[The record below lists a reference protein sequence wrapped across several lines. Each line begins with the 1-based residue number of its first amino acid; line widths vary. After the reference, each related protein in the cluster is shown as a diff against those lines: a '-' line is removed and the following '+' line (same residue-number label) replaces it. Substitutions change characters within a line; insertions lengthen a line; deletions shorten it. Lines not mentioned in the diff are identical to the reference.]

1 MKTFKRP
8 DLAGTKALILHPPH
22 ATADAL
28 ARQLALLRISAR
40 VVWPQL
46 DLADAE
52 ADFVFFDVDGGH
64 EGQFPWEPG
73 RAPMP
78 TIALIGS
85 EAPGRIEW
93 AIAQGADAHLLKPIG
108 STGVYSALLVASH
121 AFETTRRQTD
131 DIRALEGRLRQ
142 RPSVVQAVLL
152 LMEEGARD
160 QEAAM
165 KTLRAIAM
173 TWRMTIEEAAEAI
186 CNNEGRTRRGA

>member
-8 DLAGTKALILHPPH
+8 DLAGKEAVILHPPH

-28 ARQLALLRISAR
+28 VRQLALLRISAR

-46 DLADAE
+46 DCKDAK

-64 EGQFPWEPG
+64 EGQFVWEQG
-73 RAPMP
+73 CAPMP

-93 AIAQGADAHLLKPIG
+93 AIEQGADAHLLKPIG

-121 AFETTRRQTD
+121 AFNTARKQTD
-131 DIRALEGRLRQ
+131 NIRALEGRLRQ
-142 RPSVVQAVLL
+142 RPPWCRPSF
-152 LMEEGARD
+152 
-160 QEAAM
+160 
-165 KTLRAIAM
+165 
-173 TWRMTIEEAAEAI
+173 
-186 CNNEGRTRRGA
+186 C

>member
-8 DLAGTKALILHPPH
+8 DLAGREALILHPPN

-28 ARQLALLRISAR
+28 VRQLALMRISAR

-46 DLADAE
+46 DLAGCRGR
-52 ADFVFFDVDGGH
+52 DFVFFDVDVGH

-73 RAPMP
+73 CAPMP

-121 AFETTRRQTD
+121 AFETMRQQTD

-160 QEAAM
+160 QE
-165 KTLRAIAM
+165 
-173 TWRMTIEEAAEAI
+173 
-186 CNNEGRTRRGA
+186 RGHEDPARHCHDLADDDRGSGESHLQQ